1 MKFLNYYPTFWLHS
15 SRFADVLLLFETL
28 AAHPDL
34 EYLSVTNT
42 VSQEV
47 THSFI
52 YFINQYK
59 LTVTVHTPKR
69 LHVMSKLLF
78 LYAFTIKEKE
88 IFQVFES
95 SL

>member
-1 MKFLNYYPTFWLHS
+1 MKCLNYYPTFWLHN
-15 SRFADVLLLFETL
+15 SRFADVLLLPQAL

-34 EYLSVTNT
+34 EYRSVTNT

-59 LTVTVHTPKR
+59 LTVSVHTPER
-69 LHVMSKLLF
+69 LHVMPKLLF
-78 LYAFTIKEKE
+78 LYAFTIKEK
-88 IFQVFES
+88 
-95 SL
+95 